1 MGNGQKFP
9 HKQMLVRNVVVDI
22 HHAGGCGF
30 ESAEQNDAHTFTLLL
45 NVNDQW
51 QGPTHLQS
59 KTRTPK
65 AVVGR

>member
-1 MGNGQKFP
+1 
-9 HKQMLVRNVVVDI
+9 MLVRNVVFGI